1 MKSIINGKR
10 YDTEKAIL
18 VGEGGS
24 IGLSYNDFGHWEAK
38 LYKTPRSGQF
48 FLAGEGGPM
57 TRWARPCGNGRTG
70 GEGIIP
76 LSDEDALDWAER
88 YLTTA
93 QVEAHFGAVVE
104 DA

>member
-10 YDTEKAIL
+10 YDTEKSIL

-24 IGLSYNDFGHWEAK
+24 RGLSITDFGYWEAG
-38 LYKTPRSGQF
+38 LYVTPRSGAY
-48 FLAGEGGPM
+48 FLAGSGGPM
-57 TRWARPCGNGRTG
+57 TMWAKPCGSGRTG

-76 LSDEDALDWAER
+76 LSGDGALEWAER
-88 YLTTA
+88 YLTTE